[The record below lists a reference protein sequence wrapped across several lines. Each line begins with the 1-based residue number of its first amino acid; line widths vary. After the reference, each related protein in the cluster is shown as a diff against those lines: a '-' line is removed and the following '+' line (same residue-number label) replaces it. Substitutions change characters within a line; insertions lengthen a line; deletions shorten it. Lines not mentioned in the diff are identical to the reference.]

1 MIGLDSFPNSWNMY
15 SITYMGLIFMKEQ
28 LKTLSV
34 AATCLVK
41 LLDLFE
47 IYGFHDEEN
56 VMSQSVMRN
65 KEIYMFVI

>member
-15 SITYMGLIFMKEQ
+15 SITYMGLILMKEQ

-34 AATCLVK
+34 AATCLVI